1 MRERRF
7 AVFAA
12 ADTGAGVIA
21 AAAAIAAGA
30 AGWGAW
36 SLVAQQL
43 VLWMVKA
50 AWVISATRFRPRL
63 VFDFAA
69 ARPHLSFGLHTAAAN
84 VADFLGKSAPALI
97 IGAFLG
103 VKAVGHYSMA
113 SQIIRIPDALVSGPV
128 YLAIFAAISA
138 RAQELEAAGR
148 LTMRALRGIAVGIA
162 PMFFGLAVIADLA
175 VKLCL
180 GHKWL
185 GTIEVLV
192 LLTPAGFLICLY
204 SIVVA
209 ALLGLGRSAEQF
221 HLTVLTGLVMNAGVC
236 IGARFGAAGAAAGLS
251 AGGLLITPA
260 YIWTLARGLKV
271 PTRVLAGEA
280 SAPIGASLVMAAA
293 VLVLRQAIGGWQEWA
308 QLVASILVGVA
319 AFAAALALLCRRR
332 LLDDIREILPPRA
345 RQGEVCAVRPP
356 GQALGHELINR
367 IPRAGDR

>member
-1 MRERRF
+1 
-7 AVFAA
+7 V
-12 ADTGAGVIA
+12 T
-21 AAAAIAAGA
+21 
-30 AGWGAW
+30 
-36 SLVAQQL
+36 
-43 VLWMVKA
+43 
-50 AWVISATRFRPRL
+50 SASRFRPRL
-63 VFDFAA
+63 AFDFAV

-84 VADFLGKSAPALI
+84 VADFLGKSSPALI

-103 VKAVGHYSMA
+103 VKAVGHYAMA

-128 YLAIFAAISA
+128 YLALFAAISS
-138 RAQELEAAGR
+138 RAQELEAASL

-162 PMFFGLAVIADLA
+162 PMFFGLAVVADLA

-185 GTIEVLV
+185 GSIEVLI

-221 HLTVLTGLVMNAGVC
+221 HLTVLTGLFMNAGVFL
-236 IGARFGAAGAAAGLS
+236 GARFGAAGAAAGLS

-271 PTRVLAGEA
+271 PARALAGEA
-280 SAPIGASLVMAAA
+280 SAPIGASLVMAAT
-293 VLVLRQAIGGWQEWA
+293 VLILRQAIGGWQEGA
-308 QLVASILVGVA
+308 QLVVSILVGAA

-332 LLDDIREILPPRA
+332 LLDDVREILPPRA
-345 RQGEVCAVRPP
+345 RQSPRVRPSSAR
-356 GQALGHELINR
+356 G
-367 IPRAGDR
+367 